1 MLLFTAYI
9 PRGVFVRIL
18 RENPELHGAK
28 LRFCSFCASRSV
40 LRFAEL
46 LFSRAVNSNYL
57 IAVRRTVSETVTKN
71 QK

>member
-28 LRFCSFCASRSV
+28 LRFVQFLCIAKRV
-40 LRFAEL
+40 IVYIMP
-46 LFSRAVNSNYL
+46 LFGMV
-57 IAVRRTVSETVTKN
+57 
-71 QK
+71 